1 MENSNYIVT
10 KKLDKV
16 YWSYDPEKLCK
27 QLERLRKWALAG
39 IQMFEL
45 PAAIKNSSDESD
57 IDYVLMR
64 YCYYRLIYFLTE
76 KLIVDVKADNLDD
89 DIACAIEKNLVL
101 SPIGC
106 GVTDDD
112 INKLCKLI
120 LDKFGRY
127 CNDALFG
134 DMTAYDVAKEI
145 IDNNGVTKK
154 LLVKAM
160 INPL

>member
-1 MENSNYIVT
+1 MENFDYIVT

-16 YWSYDPEKLCK
+16 HKNYCPIELCK

-57 IDYVLMR
+57 IDYAIMQ
-64 YCYYRLIYFLTE
+64 YCYYRLLYYLAEKIIYDLSNNVLDNSE
-76 KLIVDVKADNLDD
+76 ASDVEELIS
-89 DIACAIEKNLVL
+89 

-120 LDKFGRY
+120 LDKFGPY
-127 CNDALFG
+127 YNDDLFG

-154 LLVKAM
+154 LLVKAI

>member
-1 MENSNYIVT
+1 MENFDYIVT

-16 YWSYDPEKLCK
+16 HKNYCPIELCK

-45 PAAIKNSSDESD
+45 PAAINNSYNEKE
-57 IDYVLMR
+57 IDFVLMR

-76 KLIVDVKADNLDD
+76 KLIIDVKADNLDD

-106 GVTDDD
+106 RVTDDD

-120 LDKFGRY
+120 LDKFGPY
-127 CNDALFG
+127 YNDALFG

-145 IDNNGVTKK
+145 IDNNGITKK
-154 LLVKAM
+154 LLVKAI

>member
-1 MENSNYIVT
+1 MEKKHFLVT

-16 YWSYDPEKLCK
+16 HKNYCPIELCK

-39 IQMFEL
+39 IHIFEL
-45 PAAIKNSSDESD
+45 PAAINNSYNETE
-57 IDYVLMR
+57 IDSVLMQ

-76 KLIVDVKADNLDD
+76 KLIVDVKADILDGH
-89 DIACAIEKNLVL
+89 IACAIENNLVL

-112 INKLCKLI
+112 IYKLCKLI
-120 LDKFGRY
+120 LDKFGQY

-145 IDNNGVTKK
+145 IDNNGITKK
-154 LLVKAM
+154 LLVKAI

>member
-1 MENSNYIVT
+1 MLVN

-16 YWSYDPEKLCK
+16 HKNYCSIELRQ
-27 QLERLRKWALAG
+27 QLERLREWALAG
-39 IQMFEL
+39 IHIFEL
-45 PAAIKNSSDESD
+45 PAAINNSYNETE
-57 IDYVLMR
+57 IDSALMQ

-76 KLIVDVKADNLDD
+76 KLIVDVKADILDD
-89 DIACAIEKNLVL
+89 DIAYAIEENLVL

-120 LDKFGRY
+120 LDKFSPY
-127 CNDALFG
+127 CNDDLFG
-134 DMTAYDVAKEI
+134 NMTAYDVAKEI
-145 IDNNGVTKK
+145 IDNNGITKK
-154 LLVKAM
+154 LLVKAI